1 MSMHSTQSCIAKKI
15 TRIKYRENKKNRSI
29 FMNKTLKKITSI
41 LFFLIPICTH
51 ATTVTPFYSIR
62 SQGVDAARELAGWTQ
77 HVNLFDMEKL
87 YGSISLTP
95 EYTRSFRSNDINSA
109 LFGVCDEKPLITV
122 SGSQTAN
129 RGANDWLAD
138 YFYLPTDFVSN
149 LGFKP
154 VIDNFIFDINCYL
167 GLDEWVNGL
176 FVRLHLPIV
185 HTRWKLNF
193 CEHIIN
199 PGTNAYDAGYFAAAP
214 IARSNLLARFSHY
227 ASGKTPQGVTDTIL
241 NPLKFAKITN
251 TCNNTKTRLA
261 ELQAVLGWN
270 FMSDENY
277 HFGVGLRFSAPT
289 GSKPEAEYLFE
300 PLAGNGKHWE
310 LGAHITSHVMLW
322 RSDDENS
329 SLGFYCDANITHLF
343 NAKQIRTFDLK
354 NKPLSRYMLAE
365 KLGSPIAGI
374 AGGPNNGITI
384 PSAQFQ
390 KEFSPVANLTTSQV
404 SVSCDIQA
412 DVAAQL
418 TYVVGGFAWDMGYN
432 FWARSC
438 EKFSDICQRPCP
450 STLSFEENTWALKG
464 DAYVVGFVENSTDP
478 VALSATESHAT
489 LNSGTNFAA
498 SGIGNNS
505 ELLNADKINTYI
517 DAPQLTW
524 NGLDSVVPLV
534 ATPNGIDQTR
544 TSIQPIFIKD
554 SDIDRVGV
562 QGLSNKLYMN
572 FSYQWVQHEDTVPF
586 IGLGLFAEFGSPFSS
601 CKSDSSSCG
610 FDSSSSSSSCG
621 DATCGDAC
629 ANYAVSQWGV
639 WLKGGV
645 SFN

>member
-1 MSMHSTQSCIAKKI
+1 
-15 TRIKYRENKKNRSI
+15 
-29 FMNKTLKKITSI
+29 MNKTLKKVTSI
-41 LFFLIPICTH
+41 LFFLIPIFTH
-51 ATTVTPFYSIR
+51 AATVTPFYSIR

-95 EYTRSFRSNDINSA
+95 EYTRSFRPNDINQA
-109 LFGVCDEKPLITV
+109 LFGVCGQRPLITV
-122 SGSQTAN
+122 SGSQTAH
-129 RGANDWLAD
+129 RGINDWLAD
-138 YFYLPTDFVSN
+138 YFYLPTDFVSH

-185 HTRWKLNF
+185 HTRWSLDF
-193 CEHIIN
+193 CETVTN

-214 IARSNLLARFSHY
+214 IARTNLLGKFAQY
-227 ASGKTPQGVTDTIL
+227 AAGKTPQGTTDTIL

-251 TCNNTKTRLA
+251 NCNNTKTRLA

-270 FMSDENY
+270 FMNDENY
-277 HFGVGLRFSAPT
+277 HFGVGLRFCAPT

-310 LGAHITSHVMLW
+310 LGAHITSHAMLW
-322 RSDDENS
+322 RSDDENR

-343 NAKQIRTFDLK
+343 NATQIRTFDLK

-365 KLGSPIAGI
+365 KLGTPIIGI
-374 AGGPNNGITI
+374 AGGSSANTI
-384 PSAQFQ
+384 PTAQFQ
-390 KEFSPVANLTTSQV
+390 KEFSPLANLTTEKV

-438 EKFSDICQRPCP
+438 EKFGNICSRPCRT
-450 STLSFEENTWALKG
+450 TLVFEENTWALKG
-464 DAYVVGFVENSTDP
+464 DAYVVGFVENSQDP
-478 VALSATESHAT
+478 VALSATENRAT
-489 LNSGTNFAA
+489 IHSGTNFAP
-498 SGIGNNS
+498 SGIG
-505 ELLNADKINTYI
+505 LDAAALNAGKINPHI
-517 DAPQLTW
+517 DNAQLAW
-524 NGLDSVVPLV
+524 NGLSSAVPLV
-534 ATPNGIDQTR
+534 ATPNGTDQTR

-562 QGLSNKLYMN
+562 QGLSNKIYMN

-586 IGLGLFAEFGSPFSS
+586 IGLGLFAEFGSPFSN
-601 CKSDSSSCG
+601 CNSDTSSCG
-610 FDSSSSSSSCG
+610 FNSSSSSSSCG
-621 DATCGDAC
+621 DAPCGDTC
-629 ANYAVSQWGV
+629 TFYAVSQWGV
-639 WLKGGV
+639 WLKGGM